1 MDQNLF
7 VALFLWW
14 YPFGNYFVHQSTR
27 VLTIPCIHF
36 YGKKDRFTH
45 LWFIQQA
52 RVDINQMSSKMGN
65 LSLVTALIFLFFTS
79 TSSGFMI
86 ISPWTYTFFRMMS
99 TVSNLMVRS
108 LWWGRLHHDAGEIPQ
123 PRSQAGRPVA
133 GRPVTMSGEFIPHY
147 QIYVISYNWCTVW
160 SSKHLEVWKPVNVQ
174 FESVMNHD
182 VDSEEWEWLGGQ
194 SWLSYRLYI

>member
-1 MDQNLF
+1 
-7 VALFLWW
+7 
-14 YPFGNYFVHQSTR
+14 
-27 VLTIPCIHF
+27 
-36 YGKKDRFTH
+36 
-45 LWFIQQA
+45 
-52 RVDINQMSSKMGN
+52 
-65 LSLVTALIFLFFTS
+65 
-79 TSSGFMI
+79 MI

-194 SWLSYRLYI
+194 SWLSYRLYIYIIIIYIYIDIIRITIHIPSLLVKGQSCCLSTGSRPVMAAP